1 MFKIAKYP
9 NPILRKTALSVAK
22 GDFNTSLKKMA
33 DDMAKVMYQ
42 DDGIGLAAPQVSKSI
57 RLIVIISGAG
67 KYKSYV
73 NPTITFFSNRTFTTN
88 KNTSRAYKLEEEK
101 LVLTF
106 DDEGRTLSFS
116 YQFSDAN
123 KKLYLIDS
131 NEIAA
136 EYTK

>member
-1 MFKIAKYP
+1 MKKQLIFFGMGVILLAVGLSGCLGSVEEIAEIDKF
-9 NPILRKTALSVAK
+9 V
-22 GDFNTSLKKMA
+22 
-33 DDMAKVMYQ
+33 
-42 DDGIGLAAPQVSKSI
+42 GIWNQQAAELWHELAEI
-57 RLIVIISGAG
+57 
-67 KYKSYV
+67 
-73 NPTITFFSNRTFTTN
+73 PTITFFSNRTFTTN

-136 EYTK
+136 EYIK